1 MEISRILKVVIIGI
15 LIGQILIS
23 FDLEVIFWRNM
34 LRNECKCFIF
44 NKTSVLL
51 TDLLLYST
59 IFYGLRNYFLL
70 ISLTMGGLIVHLA
83 MLFAVGEM
91 YKVIIPDSE
100 AKYEN
105 AYKMHSKFN
114 IEGLKRRIGWLLAF
128 NVQFIILIILYTIL
142 FGCL

>member
-1 MEISRILKVVIIGI
+1 MVIIGI

-23 FDLEVIFWRNM
+23 FDLEMIFWRNM

-59 IFYGLRNYFLL
+59 MIYGFKNHFIFLC
-70 ISLTMGGLIVHLA
+70 LTIGGLVVHLA

-91 YKVIIPDSE
+91 HKVIIPDSE

-128 NVQFIILIILYTIL
+128 NVQFIILILLYTIF
-142 FGCL
+142 FGFL